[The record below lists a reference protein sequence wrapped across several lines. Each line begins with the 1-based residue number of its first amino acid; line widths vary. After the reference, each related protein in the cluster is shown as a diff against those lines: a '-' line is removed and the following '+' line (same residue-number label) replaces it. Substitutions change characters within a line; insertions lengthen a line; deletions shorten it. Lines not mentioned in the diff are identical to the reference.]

1 LIPSTDEA
9 LSFALSLSGDEF
21 AVLDTLQRLGVPDAS
36 TIIIAGSF
44 IRVGERATRHTLGVS
59 PFTNSVGSTRVGI
72 GRVGASALASFS
84 VGIPGTLSVI
94 LASLF
99 GGVASSA
106 ASNTL
111 VDVVLAHGVTVTFS
125 GVFVHGRASF
135 STTLGLRVVL
145 ASRSGRASFRSL
157 GEVTAE
163 HFALVVGVDAAHTK
177 INAALRS
184 LGVSG
189 VDGDLVARGLANIFV
204 VVPHAASVVLAVA
217 LGGVDEGA
225 LSLASHLGAVID
237 AVGVDSASCGVT
249 DLRADLS
256 TLSTIPLALRIRL
269 AVVFRSTSGAGNRA
283 RSSDRL
289 LTVKARITV
298 TDELTLSFTTVAAV

>member
-1 LIPSTDEA
+1 MIPSTDEA

-21 AVLDTLQRLGVPDAS
+21 AVLDTLQGLGVPDAS

-44 IRVGERATRHTLGVS
+44 ISVSERATRHALGVS
-59 PFTNSVGSTRVGI
+59 PFTNCVGSTRVGS
-72 GRVGASALASFS
+72 GGVGASALASFG

-94 LASLF
+94 IAGLL

-125 GVFVHGRASF
+125 GVFVHCRASF

-157 GEVTAE
+157 GEVTTE

-189 VDGDLVARGLANIFV
+189 VDGDLVTRGLANIFIII
-204 VVPHAASVVLAVA
+204 PHAASVVLAVA

-237 AVGVDSASCGVT
+237 AVGVDGASCGVT

-269 AVVFRSTSGAGNRA
+269 AVVFRSTSSAGNRA
-283 RSSDRL
+283 RSRDRL

-298 TDELTLSFTTVAAV
+298 TDELTLSFAAVAAV